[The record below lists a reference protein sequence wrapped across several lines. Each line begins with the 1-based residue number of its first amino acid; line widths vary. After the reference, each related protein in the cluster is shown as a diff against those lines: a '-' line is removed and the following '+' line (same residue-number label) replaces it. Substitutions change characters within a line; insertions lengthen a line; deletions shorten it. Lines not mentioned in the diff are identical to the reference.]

1 METENNQETDADL
14 ESQDSAGDNSENFDS
29 VQNTGDENQGS
40 QTDEQDDSQDAHKKP
55 KVWQVVRGMQKS
67 IEELQK
73 NLTPKTQAPQQQA
86 DNGLSPKDLYA
97 LLEAK
102 VPQADVDEVVR
113 ASKLL
118 GKSIPEVLNDG
129 LIKARLKDLA
139 EQRQTANATNTSGS
153 KRTTVKLTDE
163 GLVEQ
168 ARQGKDVDPEALAA
182 ARINLKKAQRK

>member
-1 METENNQETDADL
+1 MSEQDNVDLDTQNQDKVDDTQSDTNNSTDN
-14 ESQDSAGDNSENFDS
+14 DSADEFDD
-29 VQNTGDENQGS
+29 VEKLREQNKKLFERAKKAEGFVK
-40 QTDEQDDSQDAHKKP
+40 DDSGNWVKKP
-55 KVWQVVRGMQKS
+55 KPAPAQA
-67 IEELQK
+67 
-73 NLTPKTQAPQQQA
+73 PAPQQQA

-118 GKSIPEVLNDG
+118 GKSIPEALNDG
-129 LIKARLKDLA
+129 LVKARLRDLA

-182 ARINLKKAQRK
+182 ARINIKKAQRK